1 VIELR
6 GMQPDDLAHVEG
18 WLREPHVSRWYLADS
33 SIEEEMQ
40 DCRASVEERQPTHL
54 LLVRC
59 DGQPV
64 GWCQWYRCADYP
76 GWGSDVGAAAGDVG
90 IDYAI
95 GDPARVGTGLGT
107 ELIAALVLRV
117 RGRHLAEGVVAD
129 PDAANT
135 ASRRVLEKNGFIL
148 TGERPLASEPSSA
161 PMAIYRLPPP

>member
-6 GMQPDDLAHVEG
+6 GMQSDDLAYVEG
-18 WLREPHVSRWYLADS
+18 WLREPHVSRWYLASS

-76 GWGSDVGAAAGDVG
+76 DWGSDVGAAAGDVG

-95 GDPARVGTGLGT
+95 GDRASVGSGLGT
-107 ELIAALVLRV
+107 ELIAALVRRV
-117 RGRHLAEGVVAD
+117 RGRHQAEGVIAD

-148 TGERPLASEPSSA
+148 TGERPLASEPGSE